1 MRFFWQRDRQGG
13 QGTEGSGDSP
23 GTAGGSGNP
32 FAGAWEGPWEGAAAR
47 WLYPMG
53 GRAWF
58 QIAAEG
64 AIDGQISTSGG
75 ELSHWR
81 GEIIETG
88 EIQLEQVASGDAFGS
103 AHGEGTLVRAGMLRL
118 KLLIG
123 GIAPTPFDAEF
134 DLTRR
139 KG

>member
-1 MRFFWQRDRQGG
+1 
-13 QGTEGSGDSP
+13 
-23 GTAGGSGNP
+23 
-32 FAGAWEGPWEGAAAR
+32 
-47 WLYPMG
+47 MG

-58 QIAAEG
+58 QIASDG

-75 ELSHWR
+75 ELSQWR

-88 EIQLEQVASGDAFGS
+88 EIQIEESAPGDAFGS
-103 AHGEGTLVRAGMLRL
+103 AHGEGTLVGAGTLRL

-139 KG
+139 KA